1 MELSIAVEQV
11 NFDAD
16 NIRFDKQDIDSFS
29 SLVNYNSE
37 FQDTNNSSQSNGTG
51 ILRELVTTQILL

>member
-1 MELSIAVEQV
+1 MEFSLAVEQV

-16 NIRFDKQDIDSFS
+16 DIRCNRQNIDSFS

-37 FQDTNNSSQSNGTG
+37 FQNSPNDSQNNMIGNLNVF
-51 ILRELVTTQILL
+51 I